1 MHNKLMKSLLG
12 AVIAV
17 FFVSA
22 LTFAKSAHINILY
35 RGELGSSVT
44 LLPGNYKMVVNPLA
58 TTPSVAFY
66 QNGKLVGTARVRVVT
81 EARKNSQTEVFYS
94 APRNKLRG
102 ITQID
107 VSGWKDKLVF
117 KKSS

>member
-1 MHNKLMKSLLG
+1 MHNKLMKSLSG

-22 LTFAKSAHINILY
+22 LTFAKSTHINVLY

-44 LLPGNYKMVVNPLA
+44 LMPGNYKMVVNPLA
-58 TTPSVAFY
+58 STPSAAFY
-66 QNGKLVGTARVRVVT
+66 QNGKLVGTVPVQVVT
-81 EARKNSQTEVFYS
+81 EAKKNSQTEVFYS
-94 APRNKLRG
+94 APQNNLRG

-107 VSGWKDKLVF
+107 VSGWKDKLIF
-117 KKSS
+117 KQSS